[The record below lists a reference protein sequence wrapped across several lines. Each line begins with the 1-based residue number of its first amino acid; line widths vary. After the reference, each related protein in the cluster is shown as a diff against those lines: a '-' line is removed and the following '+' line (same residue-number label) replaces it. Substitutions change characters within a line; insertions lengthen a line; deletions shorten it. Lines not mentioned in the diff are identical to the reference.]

1 MHRSKALAI
10 FRTLSGRYDDTPG
23 PRHFI
28 PFSSPFQALIGT
40 MLSAQTTD
48 RAVNGIVEDLF
59 SAYPTPGALA
69 GAPVGDLE
77 DWIRSI
83 GLYHTKARNIRA
95 TARKLMDEYGGEVP
109 RTMEELLTLPGVG
122 RKTANIV
129 LSHAFGLDTGIAVDT
144 HVARVSRRIGFTGES
159 SADAIEQEL
168 MALFPAECWGNI
180 NYVLIRH
187 GRALCRARKP
197 RCPECPV
204 REDCR
209 YYRETELPEGRS

>member
-10 FRTLSGRYDDTPG
+10 FRTLSERYDDTPG

-48 RAVNGIVEDLF
+48 RAVNGIMEDLF
-59 SAYPTPGALA
+59 SAYPTPEALA

-77 DWIRSI
+77 DRIRSI
-83 GLYHTKARNIRA
+83 GLYRTKARNIRA
-95 TARKLMDEYGGEVP
+95 TAWKLVEEYEGEVP
-109 RTMEELLTLPGVG
+109 RTMEELITLPGVG

-129 LSHAFGLDTGIAVDT
+129 LSHAFGIDTGIAVDT
-144 HVARVSRRIGFTGES
+144 HVARVSRRIGFTGEN
-159 SADAIEQEL
+159 SADAIEQDL
-168 MALFPAECWGNI
+168 MALFPAECWGDI

-187 GRALCRARKP
+187 GRAICRARKP

-209 YYRETELPEGRS
+209 YYRETFQPDS

>member
-10 FRTLSGRYDDTPG
+10 FRTLSGQYDDTPG
-23 PRHFI
+23 PRTFI

-59 SAYPTPGALA
+59 SAYPTPEALA

-77 DWIRSI
+77 DRIRSI
-83 GLYHTKARNIRA
+83 GLYRTKARNIRA
-95 TARKLMDEYGGEVP
+95 AARKLVEEYDGEVP
-109 RTMEELLTLPGVG
+109 QTMEELLTLPGVG

-144 HVARVSRRIGFTGES
+144 HVARVSRRIGFTGEVN
-159 SADAIEQEL
+159 ADAIEQDL
-168 MALFPAECWGNI
+168 MALFPAECWGDI

-187 GRALCRARKP
+187 GRAICRARKP
-197 RCPECPV
+197 RCPECPI

-209 YYRETELPEGRS
+209 YYHEVFRPDS